1 MHPSVVR
8 PSHLFIRMRVLSAEA
23 VLDTEVRYS
32 HVLDSE
38 VMVFQFSINIT
49 VCQGWG
55 NSLTL
60 HYIL

>member
-1 MHPSVVR
+1 MHPSIVH
-8 PSHLFIRMRVLSAEA
+8 PSCFSIQMCVLSAEA

-55 NSLTL
+55 NSQTF

>member
-1 MHPSVVR
+1 MH
-8 PSHLFIRMRVLSAEA
+8 VLSAEA

-55 NSLTL
+55 NSLTF